1 MEDYGLK
8 TITENPE
15 ISQKDPKISKKK
27 KLKIGRNSTKR
38 SSKNIA
44 QPRDHMAESNMAYDS
59 SKFWNKKIMII

>member
-27 KLKIGRNSTKR
+27 KLKFGRNSTKR
-38 SSKNIA
+38 CSKNIA
-44 QPRDHMAESNMAYDS
+44 SPRDHMAESNMANNS
-59 SKFWNKKIMII
+59 PKFEIRKS